1 MISSNAKRSQSKG
14 RNLEC
19 NQRFRSAESDGLSTN
34 WNVLDLI
41 NDHQVANGFQN
52 TLDIGSCLLHIL
64 HGAFQ
69 TGMIKLGWNIGKILQ
84 ALCKIFDELPAR
96 RDLYLRWIEDQPVAD
111 GALEVWPSV
120 VSTVKHWLS
129 LSKSK
134 RPKNNKSYD
143 TLVEHHQDLLIPVK
157 VHFFSFI
164 AGILKPYFVIFQSAS
179 PLLPLMFD
187 EISLMSDPFSL
198 GARDAPPP

>member
-19 NQRFRSAESDGLSTN
+19 NKRFRSAESDGLSTN

-96 RDLYLRWIEDQPVAD
+96 RDLYLRE
-111 GALEVWPSV
+111 GRSEVFPM
-120 VSTVKHWLS
+120 KFLLS
-129 LSKSK
+129 
-134 RPKNNKSYD
+134 
-143 TLVEHHQDLLIPVK
+143 
-157 VHFFSFI
+157 
-164 AGILKPYFVIFQSAS
+164 
-179 PLLPLMFD
+179 
-187 EISLMSDPFSL
+187 
-198 GARDAPPP
+198 